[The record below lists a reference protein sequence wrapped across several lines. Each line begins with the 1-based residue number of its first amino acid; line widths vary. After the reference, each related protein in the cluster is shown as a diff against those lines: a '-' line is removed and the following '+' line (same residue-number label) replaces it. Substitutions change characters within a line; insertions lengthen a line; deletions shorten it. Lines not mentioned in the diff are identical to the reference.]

1 MSFRSCQNSDLVVRD
16 LTVNGHVTF
25 ANPPTFDIADLSL
38 NSLIIAEDASV
49 GGDLSVAGKST
60 LHDICSNSITCNGNI
75 YCDYSLVVD
84 ADASIHGSTTQTGWL
99 TCGSGLTVNAGAEM
113 KSTLAVDGVL
123 TAKSNASVAGT
134 FTATGATTL
143 SSTLAVTGKSTI
155 HDISMNNATV
165 TGDLHVTGEIYGL
178 ANNSSNLEV
187 HYYNLKGANSSDS
200 GTLNLQHNTTNTD
213 QYVVFPSVYYGFTG
227 SSGTYDAK
235 GSSGSIEPIVISN
248 ITASSFKWNLEKST
262 ADNVNV
268 YLVFLVVYGVSNCD
282 FPKSYSS

>member
-16 LTVNGHVTF
+16 LTVNGHVAF

-49 GGDLSVAGKST
+49 GGDLSVAGKSA
-60 LHDICSNSITCNGNI
+60 LHDVSCNALTATGDVH
-75 YCDYSLVVD
+75 CETSVEVD
-84 ADASIHGSTTQTGWL
+84 ENVTIRGSTTQTGPL
-99 TCGSGLTVNAGAEM
+99 TCSNSLTVNGTAEM

-187 HYYNLKGANSSDS
+187 HCYNLKGANSSDS

-235 GSSGSIEPIVISN
+235 GSSGAIEPIVISN

-268 YLVFLVVYGVSNCD
+268 YLVFLVVYGVSNSD